1 MDILVSILLRLKN
14 ILIALDQLLYT
25 IITLGSGNPDE
36 TCSSAAYRMEAEG
49 KFFGF
54 FRPIIDTLFFFDDNH
69 CKESYE
75 NELAKKDFI
84 KTYNLERESW
94 K

>member
-1 MDILVSILLRLKN
+1 MRKLAKNLGARIKNLLV
-14 ILIALDQLLYT
+14 AVDQLAYVV
-25 IITLGSGNPDE
+25 ITLGSGNPDE
-36 TCSSAAYRMEAEG
+36 TCSSAAWRMECDG

-54 FRPIIDTLFFFDDNH
+54 FRPIIDCIFFWDDNH

-75 NELAKKDFI
+75 NELLKKEFMRTRY
-84 KTYNLERESW
+84 K

>member
-1 MDILVSILLRLKN
+1 MKRLLNL
-14 ILIALDQLLYT
+14 LIALDQLVYV
-25 IITLGSGNPDE
+25 IITFGSGNPDE
-36 TCSSAAYRMEAEG
+36 TCSSAAYRMEMKG

-54 FRPIIDTLFFFDDNH
+54 WRPIIDGIFFFDNNH

-75 NELAKKDFI
+75 NELLLKEFRLE
-84 KTYNLERESW
+84 KT